1 MTKMGA
7 DSVASLVRMVDAL
20 DEQVGTAVPT
30 DEHQRAG

>member
-1 MTKMGA
+1 MHA

-20 DEQVGTAVPT
+20 DEQVSAGAPT